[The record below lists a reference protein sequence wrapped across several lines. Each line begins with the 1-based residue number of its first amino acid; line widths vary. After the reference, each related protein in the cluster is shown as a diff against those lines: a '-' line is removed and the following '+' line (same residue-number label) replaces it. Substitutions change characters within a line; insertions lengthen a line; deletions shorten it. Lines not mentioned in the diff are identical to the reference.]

1 MFAANEP
8 EPATAES
15 PAVPE
20 PEQDEDFV
28 SAIIEAKSKADDSG
42 IITAEDLEED
52 TDMPEVNMVQFS
64 SESADETEIDEGE
77 LPDDADD
84 IDSSLIAAILEGKDV
99 DPSL

>member
-1 MFAANEP
+1 
-8 EPATAES
+8 
-15 PAVPE
+15 
-20 PEQDEDFV
+20 
-28 SAIIEAKSKADDSG
+28 
-42 IITAEDLEED
+42 
-52 TDMPEVNMVQFS
+52 MVQFS